1 MDLRRLLQPRSI
13 ALFGG
18 WQAEGVA
25 RRCAEMGFAGPVWQ
39 VHPSRAGA
47 CRSVA
52 ELPEPPDAAFVAV
65 NREATVGIVRELA
78 AIGAGGAV
86 CHAAGFREAGGR
98 GVELQAALV
107 EAAGDMP
114 ILLSLIHI

>member
-13 ALFGG
+13 AVFGG
-18 WQAEGVA
+18 WQAEGVI
-25 RRCAEMGFAGPVWQ
+25 RRCTEVGFAGPIWP
-39 VHPSRAGA
+39 VHPTKAGA
-47 CRSVA
+47 FRSAA

-65 NREATVGIVRELA
+65 NREATIVIVRELA

-98 GVELQAALV
+98 GAAW
-107 EAAGDMP
+107 
-114 ILLSLIHI
+114 